1 MSGFTV
7 FQLPIFRISVAILS
21 NSKYDSNC
29 LEQVEA
35 LADETVRT
43 GFRCEQSPSAQLIF
57 MVLRIVSV
65 KVLNRYSVKIVNNYD
80 VLYGKRSNS

>member
-1 MSGFTV
+1 MVSLLKTFFFFCGGRLSGFTA

-43 GFRCEQSPSAQLIF
+43 GFRCEKQKEEETEAISC
-57 MVLRIVSV
+57 
-65 KVLNRYSVKIVNNYD
+65 
-80 VLYGKRSNS
+80 